1 MHEELALRRLCNI
14 DHLLHHVVSEL
25 VLHHGVQSTVGPT
38 SVSNQ
43 THLITTVV
51 STVQGGGDRCK
62 QAGFV
67 RKGRGRVDT
76 GIGGRRV

>member
-14 DHLLHHVVSEL
+14 DHLLHNVVSKL
-25 VLHHGVQSTVGPT
+25 VLHHGVQSTVRPT

-51 STVQGGGDRCK
+51 STVQGGG
-62 QAGFV
+62 
-67 RKGRGRVDT
+67 
-76 GIGGRRV
+76 